1 MDPEKLINTSI
12 EIYYKYNPQNS
23 EILKHNKEEYWFS
36 ILPRFKWDL
45 ICLSHFYDVN
55 RGMSALLLAQVSECF
70 QGVIQK

>member
-12 EIYYKYNPQNS
+12 EIYYRYNPQNS
-23 EILKHNKEEYWFS
+23 EILKHNNEEYWLS

-45 ICLSHFYDVN
+45 ISLSHFYDVN

-70 QGVIQK
+70 